1 MTEFDTDVLVLGGGP
16 AGAWAA
22 LVAAAAGARVML
34 VDKGRCGT
42 GGPTAHSGAT
52 LWNIPP
58 GRARDEAVA
67 QSFAL
72 GGGLGDPEWMYRVLD
87 ETHRRIGQLVGGGAR
102 PAEAL
107 TGRSIPERPQRIYL
121 DGPRYL
127 GRMRRSL
134 LVAGVRILD
143 HHPALQLITD
153 ADGVVSGAA
162 GVAGVALGGEVHGWT
177 VRARAV
183 VLATGGCA
191 FLSGG
196 AGTDVD
202 TGDGLLM
209 GAEAGAE
216 LSGMEFSNAYS
227 LVPTGDSVPDA
238 SGPGFGPERMLTFAT
253 LYDESRAV
261 LCGHGAGSRQAAFTA
276 IADGRRVY
284 AALDELPESVRAELV
299 RHGDS
304 HWSGRVPV
312 RAVLDGTVRGTGGL
326 RLAGANCATTIPG
339 LYGAGD
345 VTTREPVT
353 GAVSGFG
360 GQNGAWA
367 ISSGVWAGKAA
378 ARFAGARRG
387 LGKTRAVPGV
397 GLGGRARIDPRAVV
411 GLVQEHTLPLRRS
424 YWRSDGSLRD
434 SIGELD
440 GMWPG
445 AEFGLGGTGVDR
457 LRARQA
463 AALLAVA
470 RWTKYSALAR
480 TETRGMHRRTDHPG
494 AGSDWRVRLL
504 SGGLDSVW
512 VRPEHSAPP
521 RSMRGPVPPLVVPDE
536 SPLPDAALLE
546 SGVEAFGESTPF

>member
-1 MTEFDTDVLVLGGGP
+1 MTEFETDVLVLGGGP

-22 LVAAAAGARVML
+22 LAAAAAGARVLL
-34 VDKGRCGT
+34 VDKARCGSS
-42 GGPTAHSGAT
+42 GPTARGGAT

-58 GRARDEAVA
+58 GRLRDEAV
-67 QSFAL
+67 SDGFAH
-72 GGGLGDPEWMYRVLD
+72 GGGLGDPEWMYRVLE
-87 ETHRRIGQLVGGGAR
+87 ETHRRVAQLVHGGLRAHGGHGG
-102 PAEAL
+102 PA
-107 TGRSIPERPQRIYL
+107 TRIHL
-121 DGPRYL
+121 DGPKYL
-127 GRMRRSL
+127 GRLRRSMV
-134 LVAGVRILD
+134 VAGVRILD

-153 ADGVVSGAA
+153 TDGMVSGAA
-162 GVAGVALGGEVHGWT
+162 GVALHGESRGWA
-177 VRARAV
+177 ARAKSV
-183 VLATGGCA
+183 VIATGGCA

-227 LVPTGDSVPDA
+227 LLPTGVPGHMPV
-238 SGPGFGPERMLTFAT
+238 SGPASVSGQRPPGAFPADQVRHFAT
-253 LYDESRAV
+253 LYDESRSV
-261 LCGHGAGSRQAAFTA
+261 LCDEGIGSRARAFAA

-284 AALDELPESVRAELV
+284 AALDDLAGPDAELV
-299 RHGDS
+299 RLDE
-304 HWSGRVPV
+304 RVQL
-312 RAVLDGTVRGTGGL
+312 RAVLEGTVRGTGGL
-326 RLAGANCATTIPG
+326 RLAGPDCATTVPG

-360 GQNGAWA
+360 GQHGAWA
-367 ISSGVWAGKAA
+367 MSSGVWAGQAA
-378 ARFAGARRG
+378 ARFAGTRKK
-387 LGKTRAVPGV
+387 LGRTRPVPGV
-397 GLGGRARIDPRAVV
+397 GLGDRARIDPRAVV

-445 AEFGLGGTGVDR
+445 VEFDLGGKGAER
-457 LRARQA
+457 LHARQA

-494 AGSDWRVRLL
+494 VASDWRVRLL
-504 SGGLDSVW
+504 TGGLDSVW
-512 VRPEHSAPP
+512 VRPERTAAP
-521 RSMRGPVPPLVVPDE
+521 RSMRGPVE
-536 SPLPDAALLE
+536 SAAP
-546 SGVEAFGESTPF
+546 EAS

>member
-1 MTEFDTDVLVLGGGP
+1 MTEFDADVLVLGGGP
-16 AGAWAA
+16 AGCWAA
-22 LVAAAAGARVML
+22 LAAAAAGARVL
-34 VDKGRCGT
+34 VVDKARCGSS
-42 GGPTAHSGAT
+42 GPTARGGVT
-52 LWNIPP
+52 LWNIPS
-58 GRARDEAVA
+58 GAAREEAVR
-67 QSFAL
+67 QNFAH
-72 GGGLGDPEWMYRVLD
+72 GGGLGEPDWMYRVLE
-87 ETHRRIGQLVGGGAR
+87 ETHRRVGQLVHGGFRFQGEHAER
-102 PAEAL
+102 PA
-107 TGRSIPERPQRIYL
+107 RVYL
-121 DGPRYL
+121 DGAKYL
-127 GRMRRSL
+127 GRLRRSM
-134 LVAGVRILD
+134 VIAGVRILD

-153 ADGVVSGAA
+153 KDGVVSGAA
-162 GVAGVALGGEVHGWT
+162 GVALHGDSPTWI

-227 LVPTGDSVPDA
+227 LAPVADSRPLGGRPVSAVFA
-238 SGPGFGPERMLTFAT
+238 SDQVMHFAT
-253 LYDESRAV
+253 LYDESRSV
-261 LCGHGAGSRQAAFTA
+261 LWGQGCGSRAQAFAA

-284 AALDELPESVRAELV
+284 AALDELPEGVRAELL
-299 RHGDS
+299 RLGPS
-304 HWSGRVPV
+304 PTGQVPMG
-312 RAVLDGTVRGTGGL
+312 AVLEGTVRGTGGL
-326 RLAGANCATTIPG
+326 RLVGPDCATTVPG

-345 VTTREPVT
+345 VTTREPIT

-360 GQNGAWA
+360 GQNGAWS
-367 ISSGVWAGKAA
+367 ISSGVWAG
-378 ARFAGARRG
+378 AGAAGFAASRRK
-387 LGKTRAVPGV
+387 LGKARPVPGV
-397 GLGGRARIDPRAVV
+397 GLGDKSRLDPRAVV

-440 GMWPG
+440 GLWPG
-445 AEFGLGGTGVDR
+445 AELALGGKGPDR
-457 LRARQA
+457 LWARQA

-504 SGGLDSVW
+504 SGGLESVW
-512 VRPEHSAPP
+512 VRPQPVVAEAAP
-521 RSMRGPVPPLVVPDE
+521 
-536 SPLPDAALLE
+536 A
-546 SGVEAFGESTPF
+546 

>member
-1 MTEFDTDVLVLGGGP
+1 MTEFDADVLVLGGGP

-22 LVAAAAGARVML
+22 LAAAATGARVML
-34 VDKGRCGT
+34 VDKAHCGT
-42 GGPTAHSGAT
+42 SGPTAHAGAT
-52 LWNIPP
+52 LWNIAP

-67 QSFAL
+67 QSFAH
-72 GGGLGDPEWMYRVLD
+72 GGGLADPEWMYRVLD
-87 ETHRRIGQLVGGGAR
+87 ETHRRVGQLVGGGAR
-102 PAEAL
+102 SAGQHPGL
-107 TGRSIPERPQRIYL
+107 PSRIQL
-121 DGPRYL
+121 DGPAYL
-127 GRMRRSL
+127 GRMRRSMI
-134 LVAGVRILD
+134 VAGVRILD
-143 HHPALQLITD
+143 HHPALQLLTD
-153 ADGVVSGAA
+153 GDGVVSGAA
-162 GVAGVALGGEVHGWT
+162 GVTLRGEAHPWT

-196 AGTDVD
+196 AGTDVA

-227 LVPTGDSVPDA
+227 LVPAGDSRRAGAALRAPD
-238 SGPGFGPERMLTFAT
+238 RVMNLAT

-261 LCGHGAGSRQAAFTA
+261 LCEHGSESRVRAFTA

-284 AALDELPESVRAELV
+284 AALDELPEAVRGQLREPGDARAAE
-299 RHGDS
+299 H
-304 HWSGRVPV
+304 VPL
-312 RAVLDGTVRGTGGL
+312 RAVLEGTVRGTGGL
-326 RLAGANCATTIPG
+326 RLAGADCATTVPG
-339 LYGAGD
+339 LYAAGD

-367 ISSGVWAGKAA
+367 ISSGVWAGGAA
-378 ARFAGARRG
+378 ARYASTRRRA
-387 LGKTRAVPGV
+387 GKTRAVPGA
-397 GLGGRARIDPRAVV
+397 GLGAKARIDPRAVI

-445 AEFGLGGTGVDR
+445 VEFDLGGAGAHR

-504 SGGLDSVW
+504 SGGLDTVW
-512 VRPEHSAPP
+512 VRPERTAAP
-521 RSMRGPVPPLVVPDE
+521 RSMRGPVPPLILPDDA
-536 SPLPDAALLE
+536 PLPDAAGKHSRTRSAPLSDGPALDE
-546 SGVEAFGESTPF
+546 IELH

>member
-1 MTEFDTDVLVLGGGP
+1 MTEFDADVLVLGGGP

-22 LVAAAAGARVML
+22 LAAAAVGARVL
-34 VDKGRCGT
+34 VVDKARCGSS
-42 GGPTAHSGAT
+42 GPTARGGVT
-52 LWNIPP
+52 LWNIPA
-58 GRARDEAVA
+58 GEAREQAVRQTLA
-67 QSFAL
+67 H

-87 ETHRRIGQLVGGGAR
+87 ETHRRVGQLVQGGFRFRGEHAER
-102 PAEAL
+102 PA
-107 TGRSIPERPQRIYL
+107 RVYL
-121 DGPRYL
+121 DGAKYL

-134 LVAGVRILD
+134 VVAGVRILD

-153 ADGVVSGAA
+153 RDGTVSGAS
-162 GVAGVALGGEVHGWT
+162 GVALRGEFRGWT
-177 VRARAV
+177 IRARAV

-227 LVPTGDSVPDA
+227 LAPVVDSPLLGGRPVAAIFA
-238 SGPGFGPERMLTFAT
+238 SDQVMHFAT

-261 LCGHGAGSRQAAFTA
+261 LWGQGCGSRAQAFAA

-284 AALDELPESVRAELV
+284 AALDELPESVRAEVARLEPGV
-299 RHGDS
+299 
-304 HWSGRVPV
+304 SGQVPLC
-312 RAVLDGTVRGTGGL
+312 AVLEGTVRGTGGL
-326 RLAGANCATTIPG
+326 RLAGSDCATTVPG

-345 VTTREPVT
+345 VATREPIT

-367 ISSGVWAGKAA
+367 ISAGVWAGAGAAGFAA
-378 ARFAGARRG
+378 ARHKLGKARPVPGAG
-387 LGKTRAVPGV
+387 LGDK
-397 GLGGRARIDPRAVV
+397 ARLDPRAVV

-434 SIGELD
+434 SIAELD

-445 AEFGLGGTGVDR
+445 VEFALGGKGPDR

-504 SGGLDSVW
+504 SGGLDNVW
-512 VRPEHSAPP
+512 VRPDLTVA
-521 RSMRGPVPPLVVPDE
+521 
-536 SPLPDAALLE
+536 DARPA
-546 SGVEAFGESTPF
+546 